1 VLLALLLAGAVV
13 LARHRLAQDPHLRHD
28 RFTLPA
34 FDAYAY
40 MAMADH
46 PAFFTVA
53 PWGYRVLTPWL
64 VHILPVANA
73 ARGFRYV
80 TLCGLTLAGGLL
92 FLFLRRLGHGPGA
105 ALAGVVAFGLSP
117 PVGEAIRNR
126 FLAEPLG
133 IVLVLAFLLALEA
146 GAGLAVLFLLA
157 VLTALCKEGLLA
169 VVTPLVFFALREREG
184 TRRALVDFAVVSVP
198 AIAVAVGLPAWW
210 TPHLPPS
217 LPRVEP
223 WVAAKAAL
231 LAWRDWAA
239 PVLLAGLTPLAVL
252 GALRPQARPLLRRYA
267 YLPAVTFAAALAAA
281 TYAGEGGPGHFFA
294 ADVPR
299 LLLYALPVV
308 IALALV
314 ALDRVWPH
322 LRTPPAVP
330 PLPKPWRA
338 VAALV
343 AVGAAVAPFLA
354 VDRYRRVDLRGAR
367 DGPYVL
373 GLCRES
379 LRTAGRL
386 ERGQAV
392 SFDAATQRF
401 AWGDSDP
408 GELDRMRWFLR
419 GGWGGLAHYGTGEIV
434 MHEAEATLLVPA
446 FRSRD
451 LDLEVVTEAP
461 PGTRLSI
468 TVNGRPVGETEPGGG
483 RTVVT
488 IPTAVLFRGDNL
500 ATLSATDGQPG
511 ARLRRLGLAPR

>member
-1 VLLALLLAGAVV
+1 MVLG
-13 LARHRLAQDPHLRHD
+13 RHRLAQDPHLRHD

-64 VHILPVANA
+64 VHILPAANA

-80 TLCGLTLAGGLL
+80 TLCGLTLGGGLL
-92 FLFLRRLGHGPGA
+92 FLFLRHLGHGPGA
-105 ALAGVVAFGLSP
+105 ALAGVLAFGLSP
-117 PVGEAIRNR
+117 PMGEAVRNR
-126 FLAEPLG
+126 FLAEPVG
-133 IVLVLAFLLALEA
+133 IVLVLCFLIALQVD
-146 GAGLAVLFLLA
+146 AGLAVLCLLA
-157 VLTALCKEGLLA
+157 VLAALCKEGLLLILL
-169 VVTPLVFFALREREG
+169 PLVFFAVREREG
-184 TRRALVDFAVVSVP
+184 NGRALRAMAVVSAP
-198 AIAVAVGLPAWW
+198 AVAVAVGLPAWW
-210 TPHLPPS
+210 TPHLSRSLPS
-217 LPRVEP
+217 LDPVRAI
-223 WVAAKAAL
+223 AAAAG
-231 LAWRDWAA
+231 AWREWAA
-239 PVLLAGLTPLAVL
+239 PVLLAGLTPLALL
-252 GALRPQARPLLRRYA
+252 GALRPQARPLLRRYG

-299 LLLYALPVV
+299 LLLYALPILV
-308 IALALV
+308 ALALV

-322 LRTPPAVP
+322 LQTPRAVP
-330 PLPKPWRA
+330 PLPKAWPAIAAVLA
-338 VAALV
+338 VA
-343 AVGAAVAPFLA
+343 AAVAPFLV

-373 GLCRES
+373 AVCRET

-386 ERGQAV
+386 ERGQPI

-408 GELDRMRWFLR
+408 GDLGRMRWFLR
-419 GGWGGLAHYGTGEIV
+419 GGWGGLAHYGAGEIV
-434 MHEAEATLLVPA
+434 MHEAEATLLVPT

-461 PGTRLSI
+461 PGTRLRI
-468 TVNGRPVGETEPGGG
+468 AINGRPVGETEPGGG

-488 IPTAVLFRGDNL
+488 VPAALLFRGDNL
-500 ATLSATDGQPG
+500 ATLSATDGLPG
-511 ARLRRLGLAPR
+511 ARLRRFGLAPR